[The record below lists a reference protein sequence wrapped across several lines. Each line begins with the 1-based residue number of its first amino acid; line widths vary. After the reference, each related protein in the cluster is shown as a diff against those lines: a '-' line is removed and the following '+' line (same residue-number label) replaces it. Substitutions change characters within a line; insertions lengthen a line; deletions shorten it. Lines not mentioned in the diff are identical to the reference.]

1 MARVYTFTRTST
13 MEPENLEELAS
24 SLTPPTREEV
34 TAQLEEYFS
43 ENDKELVTGEDIK
56 NLTNAI
62 CEKFDY
68 LKDRPYGGFAK
79 YMPEKPKLTIKSY
92 SNGGTMF
99 DRESYPRDY
108 SPIKESIIVCSK
120 VDFSLTVVLNLKW
133 ISLAYVS
140 KECDF

>member
-43 ENDKELVTGEDIK
+43 ENDKELVTKEDIEI
-56 NLTNAI
+56 LTNAI
-62 CEKFDY
+62 CEEFDY

-79 YMPEKPKLTIKSY
+79 YMPEKPKLTIKRY
-92 SNGGTMF
+92 SNEWTMF

-108 SPIKESIIVCSK
+108 SPIKEIAVVCSK
-120 VDFSLTVVLNLKW
+120 VDFSLTVVLHLKW

>member
-43 ENDKELVTGEDIK
+43 ENDKELVTKEDIEI
-56 NLTNAI
+56 LTNAI
-62 CEKFDY
+62 CDEFDY

-79 YMPEKPKLTIKSY
+79 YMPEKPKLTIKRY
-92 SNGGTMF
+92 SNEWTMF

-108 SPIKESIIVCSK
+108 SPIKEIAVVCSK
-120 VDFSLTVVLNLKW
+120 VDFSLTVVLHLKW

-140 KECDF
+140 KECIF

>member
-43 ENDKELVTGEDIK
+43 ENDKELVTKEDIEI
-56 NLTNAI
+56 LTNAI
-62 CEKFDY
+62 CDEFNY

-79 YMPEKPKLTIKSY
+79 YMPERPKLTIKRY
-92 SNGGTMF
+92 SNEWTMF

-108 SPIKESIIVCSK
+108 SPIKEIAVVCSK
-120 VDFSLTVVLNLKW
+120 VDFSLTVVLHLKW

-140 KECDF
+140 KECNF

>member
-34 TAQLEEYFS
+34 TAQLEKHFS
-43 ENDKELVTGEDIK
+43 ENDKELVTKEDIEI
-56 NLTNAI
+56 LTNAI
-62 CEKFDY
+62 CEEFDY

-79 YMPEKPKLTIKSY
+79 YMPEKPKLTIKRY
-92 SNGGTMF
+92 SNEWTMF

-108 SPIKESIIVCSK
+108 SPIKEIVVVCSK
-120 VDFSLTVVLNLKW
+120 VDFSLTVVLHLKW

-140 KECDF
+140 KECIF